1 MWVSVSMPGVNRSY
15 VLHSLCNRIAYRY
28 TERPRLQKPS
38 SKENISQTPYAE
50 QDLTSYRAT
59 SNPATAIPNPK
70 PEPAFC
76 KDAAPVLTAAV
87 ADGVRE
93 ALPEAPEPDAEAEA
107 AAEPEGVA
115 EPEAATD
122 PADAVGEPDS
132 VDEPD
137 GHVGA
142 VFTLMFAA
150 LHS

>member
-1 MWVSVSMPGVNRSY
+1 
-15 VLHSLCNRIAYRY
+15 
-28 TERPRLQKPS
+28 
-38 SKENISQTPYAE
+38 
-50 QDLTSYRAT
+50 
-59 SNPATAIPNPK
+59 
-70 PEPAFC
+70 
-76 KDAAPVLTAAV
+76 VLTAAV

-115 EPEAATD
+115 DPEAATD

-150 LHS
+150 LHSWTANCVVAIHLVSQSKTRSLT